1 MPQTTISIENGI
13 SINWSK
19 IGALGNNLV
28 LDAHNERVISNEKAT
43 RAPSNWISLLKR
55 ISSDQFT
62 NQS

>member
-28 LDAHNERVISNEKAT
+28 LDAHNERVINNEKAT
-43 RAPSNWISLLKR
+43 RAP
-55 ISSDQFT
+55 
-62 NQS
+62 